1 MTTNTPPPDITEQL
15 NKTIEQI
22 NTYIENSAEQLNCG
36 PDCQALEKT
45 KTLKEKYEQA
55 KTNMESSPGE
65 YQTAKKNYY
74 TYIMGQSGYDVYITN
89 NLTDQANNIE
99 KNINTIVNNLV
110 KEMKDLNDTY
120 KSVSLSNSYL
130 IKLDKKYNEEINDLE
145 KNTGSVITN
154 DRKTYYEKQNYDNL
168 IGYYKFFLW
177 VYYLLLIV
185 FTIMLFLYNR
195 TIGITRKIICIVLFV
210 LYPFF
215 STDLFLW
222 MIRLFY
228 NFISLFPSNIYNKI

>member
-1 MTTNTPPPDITEQL
+1 MSGTPDIDDQL

-36 PDCQALEKT
+36 PDCQALQAT

-55 KTNMESSPGE
+55 KTNMESAPGE

-74 TYIMGQSGYDVYITN
+74 TYIMGQSGYDEYITN

-110 KEMKDLNDTY
+110 KEMTDLNDTY
-120 KSVSLSNSYL
+120 KSVSSSNAYLS
-130 IKLDKKYNEEINDLE
+130 KLEKKYNEEINDLE
-145 KNTGSVITN
+145 NNKGSVTTN
-154 DRKTYYEKQNYDNL
+154 DRKTYYEKQNYNYL

-195 TIGITRKIICIVLFV
+195 TMGITIKIVCIVLFV

-222 MIRLFY
+222 IIRLFY
-228 NFISLFPSNIYNKI
+228 NFIELFPSNIYTKI